1 MASVA
6 QVMKMHSSRKL
17 WDISQ
22 PLRPALPVWPGDT
35 AFAIRQRWTYG
46 GGSPVNVASIELST
60 HSGAHADAPLHY
72 DPAGL
77 PIDAVSLEPYLGPC
91 RVVDARGARG
101 AIGADLVE
109 AHWRAGVSRMLFR
122 TFDRFPADS
131 WPASFT
137 AVSAGA
143 IQALAAHGVMLVG
156 IDSPSIDPETSKT
169 MDAHLAVPHDMR
181 ILEGLVL
188 DHVPPGDYELIALP
202 LALAGLDAS
211 PVRAVLREL
220 AEG

>member
-1 MASVA
+1 MRRF
-6 QVMKMHSSRKL
+6 RKL

-35 AFAIRQRWTYG
+35 AFAAQPRWTYG
-46 GGSPVNVASIELST
+46 DGSPVNVAAIQLST

-77 PIDAVSLEPYLGPC
+77 SIEAVSLEPYLGPC
-91 RVVDARGARG
+91 RVVDARGCG
-101 AIGADLVE
+101 DVIGADLVD
-109 AHWRAGVSRMLFR
+109 AHWSSGVTRMLFR
-122 TFDRFPADS
+122 TFDRFPMER
-131 WPASFT
+131 WPERFT

-143 IQALAAHGVMLVG
+143 IQALGAHGVILVG
-156 IDSPSIDPETSKT
+156 LDSPSLDPETSKT
-169 MDAHLAVPHDMR
+169 MDAHLSVPRDMR

-188 DHVPPGDYELIALP
+188 DHVPSGDYELIALP
-202 LALAGLDAS
+202 LPLTGLDAS

-220 AEG
+220 D

>member
-1 MASVA
+1 MSP
-6 QVMKMHSSRKL
+6 SRKL

-35 AFAIRQRWTYG
+35 AFAIRPHWTYG

-77 PIDAVSLEPYLGPC
+77 SIEAVSLEPYLGPC
-91 RVVDARGARG
+91 RVVDARGSG
-101 AIGADLVE
+101 DVIGAELVH
-109 AHWRAGVSRMLFR
+109 AHWSPGVTRMLFR
-122 TFDRFPADS
+122 TFDHFPMDR
-131 WPASFT
+131 WPENFT
-137 AVSAGA
+137 AVSAAA
-143 IQALAAHGVMLVG
+143 IRALCDHGVVLVG
-156 IDSPSIDPETSKT
+156 LDSPSLDPETSKT
-169 MDAHLAVPHDMR
+169 MDAHLAVPRDMR

-202 LALAGLDAS
+202 LPLAGLDAS

-220 AEG
+220 A

>member
-1 MASVA
+1 M
-6 QVMKMHSSRKL
+6 L

-35 AFAIRQRWTYG
+35 AFAAQPRWTHG
-46 GGSPVNVASIELST
+46 DGSPVNVAAIQLST

-77 PIDAVSLEPYLGPC
+77 SIEAVSLEPYLGPC
-91 RVVDARGARG
+91 RVVDARGCG
-101 AIGADLVE
+101 NAIGADLVD
-109 AHWRAGVSRMLFR
+109 AHWAPGVTRMLFR
-122 TFDRFPADS
+122 TFDRFPMER
-131 WPASFT
+131 WPENFT
-137 AVSAGA
+137 AVSAEA
-143 IQALAAHGVMLVG
+143 IRALGTRGVILVG
-156 IDSPSIDPETSKT
+156 VDSPSLDPETSKT
-169 MDAHLAVPHDMR
+169 MDAHLSVPRDMR

-202 LALAGLDAS
+202 LPLAGLDAS

-220 AEG
+220 A

>member
-1 MASVA
+1 MGA
-6 QVMKMHSSRKL
+6 SRKV

-22 PLRPALPVWPGDT
+22 RLHPGLPVWPGDT
-35 AFAIRQRWTYG
+35 VFAARPRWTHG
-46 GGSPVNVASIELST
+46 GGSPVNVATIELST

-77 PIDAVSLEPYLGPC
+77 AIDQVSLEPYLGPA
-91 RVVDARGARG
+91 RLVDARGQG
-101 AIGADLVE
+101 DAIAESFVE
-109 AHWRAGVSRMLFR
+109 ENWSPGVSRMLFR
-122 TFDRFPADS
+122 TFDRFPADQ
-131 WPASFT
+131 WPAHFT

-143 IQALAAHGVMLVG
+143 IAALAARKVILIG
-156 IDSPSIDPETSKT
+156 IDSPSLDPETSKT
-169 MDAHLAVPHDMR
+169 MDAHRAMPSDMR

-188 DHVPPGDYELIALP
+188 DQVPPGDYELIALP

-220 AEG
+220 DKN

>member
-1 MASVA
+1 MT
-6 QVMKMHSSRKL
+6 SSRKL

-22 PLRPALPVWPGDT
+22 PLRPSLPVWPGDT
-35 AFAIRQRWTYG
+35 PFSIQQRWTHG
-46 GGSPVNVASIELST
+46 DGSPVNVAAIALST

-77 PIDAVSLEPYLGPC
+77 AIDAVALEPYLGPC
-91 RVVDARGARG
+91 RVVDARGAG
-101 AIGADLVE
+101 AAIGADLVK
-109 AHWRAGVSRMLFR
+109 AHWRDGVTRMLFR
-122 TFDRFPADS
+122 TFERFPAER
-131 WPASFT
+131 WPSEFT
-137 AVSAGA
+137 AIGA
-143 IQALAAHGVMLVG
+143 DAIRALADRNVILVG

-169 MDAHLAVPHDMR
+169 MDAHLSVPPAMR

-202 LALAGLDAS
+202 LPLAGLDAS

-220 AEG
+220 AETG